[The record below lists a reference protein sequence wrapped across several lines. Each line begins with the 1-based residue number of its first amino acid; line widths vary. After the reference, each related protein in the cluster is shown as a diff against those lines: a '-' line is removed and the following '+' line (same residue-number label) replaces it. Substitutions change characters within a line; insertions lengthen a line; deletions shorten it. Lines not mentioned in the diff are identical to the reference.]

1 MNWFGFV
8 AVLLA
13 NTVEHVRT
21 IVVSD
26 CRKFREEKLVYP
38 YQSTSRLSL
47 TDKRCFDIIFRRE

>member
-8 AVLLA
+8 PVLSA

-26 CRKFREEKLVYP
+26 CRKMREE
-38 YQSTSRLSL
+38 
-47 TDKRCFDIIFRRE
+47 